1 MLWLRASPQE
11 HLRRVQAQG
20 DLRPML
26 GRADALGELRGILA
40 AREPI
45 YAQADLTLDTE
56 ALGIDGAVETAC
68 ARLRPR

>member
-1 MLWLRASPQE
+1 
-11 HLRRVQAQG
+11 
-20 DLRPML
+20 
-26 GRADALGELRGILA
+26 LGELRGILA

-68 ARLRPR
+68 QRLGAGR